1 MKMSDYVI
9 MTDSCCDL
17 PAELAEELGIE
28 VLPLRLELEGR
39 EYRNL
44 LDGSEIGF
52 QEFYGKVRGGAMP
65 VTSAVN
71 VGEFDAAMRPI
82 LKAGKDILCLCFS
95 SALST
100 TYQSA
105 VIAAREQEEEFPERK
120 IRVVDSLCASMGQGL
135 FVWLCAQEQK
145 KGKTLEEVLDFAE
158 GAKANVCHWFTVDDL
173 NHLKRGGRVS
183 AAAALFGT
191 MLSVKP
197 VLHVDGQGRLIPME
211 KCRGRKASLLA
222 LVDHMEKTAVDPERY
237 PVFISHGDCPEDA
250 GFVAEEI
257 RRRFGAKD
265 IRISYVGPVIGS
277 HTGAGVMALFFV
289 GRSR

>member
-1 MKMSDYVI
+1 MSDFVM

-17 PAELAEELGIE
+17 SAELAAELELE

-39 EYRNL
+39 SYRNL
-44 LDGSEIGF
+44 LDGGEIGF
-52 QEFYGKVRGGAMP
+52 QEFYAKVRSGAMP

-82 LKAGKDILCLCFS
+82 LEAGKDILCLCFS

-105 VIAAREQEEEFPERK
+105 VIAGRELEEDFPERK
-120 IRVVDSLCASMGQGL
+120 VRVVDSLCASMGQGL
-135 FVWLCAQEQK
+135 FVWLCAQEKK

-158 GAKANVCHWFTVDDL
+158 GAKGNICHWFTVDDL

-197 VLHVDGQGRLIPME
+197 VLHVDKEGRLIPME

-237 PVFISHGDCPEDA
+237 PVFISHGDCREDA
-250 GFVAEEI
+250 EFVAEEV
-257 RRRFGAKD
+257 RRRLGVREVY
-265 IRISYVGPVIGS
+265 IHYVGPVIGS
-277 HTGAGVMALFFV
+277 HTGAGVMTLFFV
-289 GRSR
+289 GRER

>member
-1 MKMSDYVI
+1 MSDFVM

-17 PAELAEELGIE
+17 SAELAAELELE

-39 EYRNL
+39 SYRNL
-44 LDGSEIGF
+44 LDGGEIGF
-52 QEFYGKVRGGAMP
+52 QEFYAKVRSGAMP

-82 LKAGKDILCLCFS
+82 LEAGKDILCLCFS

-105 VIAAREQEEEFPERK
+105 VIAGRELEEDFPERK
-120 IRVVDSLCASMGQGL
+120 VRVVDSLCASMGQGL
-135 FVWLCAQEQK
+135 FVWLCAQEKK

-158 GAKANVCHWFTVDDL
+158 GAKGNICHWFTVDDL

-197 VLHVDGQGRLIPME
+197 VLHVDKEGRLIPME

-237 PVFISHGDCPEDA
+237 PVFISHGDCRGDA
-250 GFVAEEI
+250 EFVAEEV
-257 RRRFGAKD
+257 RRRLGVREVY
-265 IRISYVGPVIGS
+265 IHYVGPVIGS
-277 HTGAGVMALFFV
+277 HTGAGVMTLFFV
-289 GRSR
+289 GRER

>member
-1 MKMSDYVI
+1 MSDFVM

-17 PAELAEELGIE
+17 SAELAAELELE

-39 EYRNL
+39 SYRNL
-44 LDGSEIGF
+44 LDGGEIGF
-52 QEFYGKVRGGAMP
+52 QEFYAKVRSGAMP

-82 LKAGKDILCLCFS
+82 LEAGKDILCLCFS

-105 VIAAREQEEEFPERK
+105 VIAGRELEEDFPERK
-120 IRVVDSLCASMGQGL
+120 VRVVDSLCASMGQGL
-135 FVWLCAQEQK
+135 FVWLCAQEKK

-158 GAKANVCHWFTVDDL
+158 GAKGNICHWFTVDDL

-197 VLHVDGQGRLIPME
+197 VLHVDKEGRLIPME

-222 LVDHMEKTAVDPERY
+222 LVDHMEKTAVEPERY
-237 PVFISHGDCPEDA
+237 PVFISHGDCREDA
-250 GFVAEEI
+250 EFVAEEV
-257 RRRFGAKD
+257 RRRLGVREVY
-265 IRISYVGPVIGS
+265 IHYVGPVIGS
-277 HTGAGVMALFFV
+277 HTGAGVMTLFFV
-289 GRSR
+289 GRER

>member
-1 MKMSDYVI
+1 MADYVL

-17 PAELAEELGIE
+17 SAKMAEELGLE
-28 VLPLRLELEGR
+28 VLPLRLELEGKS
-39 EYRNL
+39 YRNL
-44 LDGSEIGF
+44 LDGSEIAF
-52 QEFYGKVRGGAMP
+52 QEFYGRVRAGAMP

-71 VGEFDAAMRPI
+71 VGEFDAVMRPI
-82 LKAGKDILCLCFS
+82 LEAGKDILCLCFS

-105 VIAAREQEEEFPERK
+105 VIAARELEEAFPERK
-120 IRVVDSLCASMGQGL
+120 VRVVDSLCASMGQGL
-135 FVWLCAQEQK
+135 FVWLCAQEKK

-158 GAKANVCHWFTVDDL
+158 GAKANICHWFTVDDL

-197 VLHVDGQGRLIPME
+197 VLHVDDQGRLIPME
-211 KCRGRKASLLA
+211 KCRGRRASLLA

-237 PVFISHGDCPEDA
+237 PVFISHGDCREEA
-250 GFVAEEI
+250 EFLAEEV
-257 RRRFGAKD
+257 RRRLGVKEVY
-265 IRISYVGPVIGS
+265 INYVGPVIGS
-277 HTGAGVMALFFV
+277 HTGAGVVTLFFV
-289 GRSR
+289 GRER

>member
-1 MKMSDYVI
+1 MSEYVV

-17 PAELAEELGIE
+17 TAEMAAELELE
-28 VLPLRLELEGR
+28 VLPLRLELEGKS
-39 EYRNL
+39 YRNL

-52 QEFYGKVRGGAMP
+52 REFYGRVRDGAMP

-82 LKAGKDILCLCFS
+82 LEAGKDILCLCFS

-105 VIAAREQEEEFPERK
+105 VIAAKELEEAFPERTV
-120 IRVVDSLCASMGQGL
+120 RVVDSLCASMGQGL
-135 FVWLCAQEQK
+135 FVWLCAREKK
-145 KGKTLEEVLDFAE
+145 KGKTLEEVWDYAE
-158 GAKANVCHWFTVDDL
+158 GAKANICHWFTVDDL

-197 VLHVDGQGRLIPME
+197 VLHVDEQGRLIPME
-211 KCRGRKASLLA
+211 KCRGRRASLLA
-222 LVDHMEKTAVDPERY
+222 LVDHMEKTAVDPENY
-237 PVFISHGDCPEDA
+237 PVFISHGDCREDA
-250 GFVAEEI
+250 EFVAEEV
-257 RRRFGAKD
+257 RRRLGVKEVY
-265 IRISYVGPVIGS
+265 INYVGPVIGS
-277 HTGAGVMALFFV
+277 HTGAGVMTLFFV